1 MTITDASST
10 RKPTGLLRG
19 QAAKIARTHRVSIRH
34 VIGVARGEWNGR
46 PALLKTIDEYRARNI
61 AAEPRHPVAASA

>member
-1 MTITDASST
+1 MTIASPEPV

-19 QAAKIARTHRVSIRH
+19 QAAKIARTHRCTIRH

-46 PALLKTIDEYRARNI
+46 ATLVRTIETYRRRNVEQ
-61 AAEPRHPVAASA
+61 AAAGN